1 MPDSERTVD
10 SLLGRCITKILT
22 KNVPTCSILQMNIHR
37 AAFRVVQHVASLEDG
52 HPDILKAQQSP
63 SLPTNLDILSIVEL
77 NAAGACVSGVFR
89 HKNSVIS
96 ASLGELSGSV
106 DTSVDKRT
114 VKPKSTILYL
124 AFASPFIRFAPN
136 GLHADLG
143 SISVEVGHNGPELVT
158 AVMLALGSSTLR
170 LAKGMKEVQALQLRK
185 QRAIIATIL
194 SQSQAR
200 PVVDPLSTIQ
210 PSYLV
215 QSGDPQSLRTDV
227 SFKFLY
233 HLRNCL
239 RLTKL
244 LDEPLRNEINVEE
257 LTSLIEAR
265 LMHLDPESSSIDHL
279 TSLDPSFLENL
290 ANSRPLS
297 PTPAISTFGM
307 RLGSMR
313 ITVPA
318 PLDGPPGELDIS
330 EVAVDLQFR
339 KQHLVQFNLNNPSS
353 ASQTSLRAKSSK
365 VVRNTGVIAS
375 IGDINLIIVPHLMN
389 FAQHIL
395 RVTKQVEGILSDNST
410 RKRTPLDGLERT
422 PKVIHTELI
431 GTLRRL
437 RIRAAAENLVLVMGL
452 DGLRTAMAV
461 LAIQSKP
468 LSINSN
474 VLFEELSL
482 QARSPST
489 SNQDSD
495 YDLLAGLSFTKG
507 YSSIV
512 SRPDSRSRENVKVVV
527 SLAGLKL
534 HVPRS
539 ALRLY
544 RFIEEWR
551 ADYLPGLEATLNT
564 LLSEYRASPNPPRS
578 PTASQQFQSN
588 AVIQAHG
595 QIENLEVSLQVMHGT
610 WLLWEMHKTVAYIHS
625 SGNSMLATN
634 YSFGVQVDS
643 MVLNVSSKPNATDAA
658 PRSRAKVALPPLSVA
673 GHTDG
678 LQIHM
683 LVLLESI
690 DLKVK
695 PSHWDTLLAVQQKFG
710 QDFNDLLVLMQKT
723 RHAHRAPSAQTSTSK
738 ALQYIA
744 HIRMQ
749 GLRIGLVGLSSTLF
763 LECQDINGGFTS
775 TDGWT
780 WDLSLSDL
788 ALSLAPRVTGR
799 QTTAFNR
806 RQRSA
811 FVIIDANL
819 SGSNRPGN
827 DKNLRLSVSK
837 IQAVMQPSSIG
848 EFGDFIDNLQ
858 VSYAELCV
866 PFSRFKFTPGRNV

>member
-22 KNVPTCSILQMNIHR
+22 KKAPTCSILQMNIHR
-37 AAFRVVQHVASLEDG
+37 AAFRVVQHVALLEDG
-52 HPDILKAQQSP
+52 HPDILKARQSS

-77 NAAGACVSGVFR
+77 NAAGVCVSGMFH
-89 HKNSVIS
+89 HKTSVIS
-96 ASLGELSGSV
+96 ASLGELSGFV

-114 VKPKSTILYL
+114 VKPQPRSAILYL
-124 AFASPFIRFAPN
+124 AFASPFIRFAEN
-136 GLHADLG
+136 SLHADLG

-158 AVMLALGSSTLR
+158 AAMLALVSSALC
-170 LAKGMKEVQALQLRK
+170 LAKGMKQVQALRLRK
-185 QRAIIATIL
+185 QRSIVATIL
-194 SQSQAR
+194 SRSQAR

-244 LDEPLRNEINVEE
+244 LDEPLRNEIDVEDF
-257 LTSLIEAR
+257 TSLIEAR
-265 LMHLDPESSSIDHL
+265 LMHLDPDSSSIDHL
-279 TSLDPSFLENL
+279 TSLDPSLLEKSD
-290 ANSRPLS
+290 SRPLS
-297 PTPAISTFGM
+297 PTPAITTFGI
-307 RLGSMR
+307 RLGRMK
-313 ITVPA
+313 IAVPA
-318 PLDGPPGELDIS
+318 PLEGPPGELDIL

-375 IGDINLIIVPHLMN
+375 IGDVNLIIVPHLMN

-395 RVTKQVEGILSDNST
+395 RVKKRVEGSLSDNSA

-422 PKVIHTELI
+422 PKVTHTELI
-431 GTLRRL
+431 GVLHRL
-437 RIRAAAENLVLVMGL
+437 RIQAAAENLVLVIGL
-452 DGLRTAMAV
+452 DGLRTAKAV
-461 LAIQSKP
+461 LAMQSKP

-495 YDLLAGLSFTKG
+495 YDLLASLSFTKG

-512 SRPDSRSRENVKVVV
+512 SRPDSRSRENMKVVV

-578 PTASQQFQSN
+578 PTVSQQFRSN
-588 AVIQAHG
+588 AIIQAHG

-610 WLLWEMHKTVAYIHS
+610 WLLWEMHKTVAYIHN
-625 SGNSMLATN
+625 SGNLMLATH
-634 YSFGVQVDS
+634 SFGVQVDS

-658 PRSRAKVALPPLSVA
+658 PRSRVKVALPPLSVA
-673 GHTDG
+673 GHADG

-723 RHAHRAPSAQTSTSK
+723 RHRAPSDQASTSK
-738 ALQYIA
+738 ALQYTA

-788 ALSLAPRVTGR
+788 ALSLAPRVSGH
-799 QTTAFNR
+799 QTSSFNR

-819 SGSNRPGN
+819 SGSNGPPGN
-827 DKNLRLSVSK
+827 DKNLRLSMSK

-848 EFGDFIDNLQ
+848 EFGDFVDNLQ
-858 VSYAELCV
+858 VSYVELYV
-866 PFSRFKFTPGRNV
+866 PFSTLKFTPGRNV